1 MGKKL
6 KIRTVSRQLPDAHS
20 KQTDGASPLSSIAAT
35 GRRLLMNI
43 SRLSN
48 EGRKMMIHRIHHT
61 SFTVSNM
68 ERSIAFYRDIL
79 GMKVTWDSAAA
90 GVRFKGPVA
99 DNVTGCPG
107 TEQRLVFLA
116 VGESRIELVE
126 YMPKGRPQVDNKASD
141 TGSTHACFMTD
152 DINELHRKLVANHVR
167 LHCVPQELDFAK
179 VMYFRDPDGIIL
191 EAAQG
196 QLPG

>member
-1 MGKKL
+1 M
-6 KIRTVSRQLPDAHS
+6 
-20 KQTDGASPLSSIAAT
+20 
-35 GRRLLMNI
+35 I
-43 SRLSN
+43 S
-48 EGRKMMIHRIHHT
+48 GIHHT

-68 ERSIAFYRDIL
+68 EKSIAFYRDIL
-79 GMKVTWDSAAA
+79 GMKVAWDSAAE
-90 GVRFKGPVA
+90 GVQFKGEVA

-107 TEQRLVFLA
+107 TEQRLVFLV

-126 YMPKGRPQVDNKASD
+126 YMPTGKLLVDNRASD
-141 TGSTHACFMTD
+141 TGSAHVCFKTN
-152 DINELHRKLVANHVR
+152 DIQELYMRLLANNVR
-167 LHCVPQELDFAK
+167 LHCVPQDLDFAK

>member
-1 MGKKL
+1 
-6 KIRTVSRQLPDAHS
+6 
-20 KQTDGASPLSSIAAT
+20 
-35 GRRLLMNI
+35 
-43 SRLSN
+43 
-48 EGRKMMIHRIHHT
+48 MINGIDHA

-79 GMKVTWDSAAA
+79 GMTVTWDSAAA
-90 GVRFKGPVA
+90 GVQFKWPVA

-126 YMPKGRPQVDNKASD
+126 YTPAGKQQVDNKASD
-141 TGSTHACFMTD
+141 TGSAHVCFKTEN
-152 DINELHRKLVANHVR
+152 IQELYRKLSANKVR

-191 EAAQG
+191 EAAEG